1 MTDHVWGWGVHG
13 EMLADRYS
21 LIEPLGSGGMGQ
33 VWRAWDSAL
42 DREVAVKLLTAPPG
56 DAGAAERFRHEAH
69 TAARLTHANIAAVH
83 DFGHTADGRPF
94 LVMELIRGRSL
105 AEILAA
111 QGQLAWEQAADLGAQ
126 AARALAAAHAAG
138 VVHRDIKPANLLRGD
153 DGVLKVVDFGIAQLT
168 HHAAADG
175 GPAVGTA
182 AYTAPEQALRH
193 PVGSA
198 ADLYALGCVLY
209 ELLAGQPPF
218 PGQDIAGVLYRH
230 VHEHPAPLDGIRPD
244 APPNLVRTVHALLA
258 KNPADRPGAATDIAR
273 HLAAVAA
280 EPPAQATQLLPPVGK
295 ATASLPAISVP
306 ADGPP
311 PSRRRP
317 RQGARPPLPL
327 VLGGLVAAGA
337 GLLAM
342 LFLLVGGDISQ
353 DTASSSPASSA
364 APATSEPASSN
375 LPPVSTRSPSPTP
388 TPSVKQAATQDP
400 ATLAR
405 QLSAALAAQ
414 SGSMKPDLYRDA
426 QKKAAEINK
435 KVQEGETDKAADK
448 ARDLRQRLADAQQK
462 GQWSG
467 DSQVMQLLNQLAA
480 SG

>member
-1 MTDHVWGWGVHG
+1 M
-13 EMLADRYS
+13 
-21 LIEPLGSGGMGQ
+21 IEPLGSGGMGQ

-42 DREVAVKLLTAPPG
+42 GREVAVKLLAASAG
-56 DAGAAERFRHEAH
+56 DEGAAERFRHEAH
-69 TAARLTHANIAAVH
+69 TAARLTHANIAAVY
-83 DFGHTADGRPF
+83 DFGHAAGGRPF
-94 LVMELIRGRSL
+94 LVMELVRGHSL
-105 AEILAA
+105 AELLDAR
-111 QGQLAWEQAADLGAQ
+111 GWLEWEQAADLGAQ

-138 VVHRDIKPANLLRGD
+138 VVHRDVKPANLLLSD

-168 HHAAADG
+168 EHAVADG
-175 GPAVGTA
+175 SPAVGTA

-193 PVGSA
+193 PVGPA

-230 VHEHPAPLDGIRPD
+230 VHEHPAPLEGIRTD
-244 APPNLVRTVHALLA
+244 APPHLVRTVHALLA
-258 KNPADRPGAATDIAR
+258 KNPADRPGDAVDTAR

-280 EPPAQATQLLPPVGK
+280 EAPAQATQMLPPVGD

-306 ADGPP
+306 ADGSP

-327 VLGGLVAAGA
+327 VLGGLVAVGG
-337 GLLAM
+337 GLLAV
-342 LFLLVGGDISQ
+342 LFLLVGGDRSE
-353 DTASSSPASSA
+353 DTDSSPPASSA
-364 APATSEPASSN
+364 SPATSEPAASS
-375 LPPVSTRSPSPTP
+375 LSPVPTRSPSPTP
-388 TPSVKQAATQDP
+388 APSVKRAATQDP
-400 ATLAR
+400 AALAR

-435 KVQEGETDKAADK
+435 KVQEGETGKAADK

-462 GQWSG
+462 GRWSG